1 MVADTIGS
9 IESQAGV
16 YRRFAM
22 VFGATSVGLVTLAL
36 VLDTQTGAIENVV
49 PSLAVITCLVFIYV
63 VYQYRAKLAAIG
75 DYHSCISILQS
86 LLKIEVS
93 ETIRDKMLS
102 LMERHRNVPHIEWEI
117 RCYWPEIRERLKVIE
132 SREEAERD
140 KNSAAEQCA
149 DLKRQFAQVRMKIRN
164 SIRDSRTISPAF
176 SAERKLKESIE

>member
-75 DYHSCISILQS
+75 DYHSCIFPYTFLGI
-86 LLKIEVS
+86 
-93 ETIRDKMLS
+93 
-102 LMERHRNVPHIEWEI
+102 
-117 RCYWPEIRERLKVIE
+117 
-132 SREEAERD
+132 
-140 KNSAAEQCA
+140 
-149 DLKRQFAQVRMKIRN
+149 F
-164 SIRDSRTISPAF
+164 
-176 SAERKLKESIE
+176 